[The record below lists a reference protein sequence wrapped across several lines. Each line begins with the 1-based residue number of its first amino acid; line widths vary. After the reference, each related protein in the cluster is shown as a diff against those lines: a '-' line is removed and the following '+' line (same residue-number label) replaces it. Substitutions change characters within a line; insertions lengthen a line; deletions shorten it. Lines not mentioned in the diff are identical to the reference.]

1 MIELMVINFISI
13 SLFNMKFTKIPV
25 VEAFSQTSLRIPNPN
40 LWNPEPE
47 LVMLNT
53 KTLCYIANTVTTVHL
68 ATAR

>member
-1 MIELMVINFISI
+1 MIELMVINFIS
-13 SLFNMKFTKIPV
+13 MKFTKIPV

-47 LVMLNT
+47 LGTLNTKT